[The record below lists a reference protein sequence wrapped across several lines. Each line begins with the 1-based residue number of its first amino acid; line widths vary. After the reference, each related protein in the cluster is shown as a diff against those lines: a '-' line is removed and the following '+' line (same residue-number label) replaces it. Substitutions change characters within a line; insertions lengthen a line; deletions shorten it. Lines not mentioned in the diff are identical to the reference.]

1 MIVGVCVIKLRIF
14 EASSLKE
21 KRAVIK
27 SLMGRLKSRFNISI
41 AEVGLNDSWQTTE
54 IGFTLITNNS
64 NHANEMISK
73 VINFI
78 NGDSRVEILEE
89 QIEIL

>member
-1 MIVGVCVIKLRIF
+1 MIVGVCVVKLRIF

-73 VINFI
+73 IINFI
-78 NGDSRVEILEE
+78 HGDSRVEILE
-89 QIEIL
+89 QNIEIL

>member
-1 MIVGVCVIKLRIF
+1 MIVGICVVKLRIF
-14 EASSLKE
+14 EADSLKG
-21 KRAVIK
+21 KRQVIK

-41 AEVGLNDSWQTTE
+41 AEVGLNDSWKTAE

-78 NGDSRVEILEE
+78 DGDNRLEIIEE
-89 QIEIL
+89 NTEII

>member
-1 MIVGVCVIKLRIF
+1 MIIGICIVKIRIF

-21 KRAVIK
+21 KRQVIK

-41 AEVGLNDSWQTTE
+41 AEVGLNDSWKTSE
-54 IGFTLITNNS
+54 IGFSLITNNS
-64 NHANEMISK
+64 NYASEVISK

-78 NGDSRVEILEE
+78 DGDSRVEILE
-89 QIEIL
+89 QNIEIL

>member
-1 MIVGVCVIKLRIF
+1 MIVGICVVKLRIF
-14 EASSLKE
+14 EANSLKE
-21 KRAVIK
+21 KRHVIK

-54 IGFTLITNNS
+54 IGFTLITNS
-64 NHANEMISK
+64 STHASEMISK

-78 NGDSRVEILEE
+78 DGDSRLEIIEE
-89 QIEIL
+89 NIEIL

>member
-1 MIVGVCVIKLRIF
+1 MIVGVCVVKLRIF
-14 EASSLKE
+14 EASSLKD
-21 KRAVIK
+21 KRQVIK

-41 AEVGLNDSWQTTE
+41 AEVGLNESWQTSE

-73 VINFI
+73 VMKFI
-78 NGDSRVEILEE
+78 YGDSRVEVLE
-89 QIEIL
+89 QNIELL